1 MSVAASVEA
10 PAAAAAGREFLGQPR
25 GLAYL
30 VFTEAWE
37 RFSFYGMQAL
47 LVLYMA
53 GYLLRP
59 GPVGHVAG
67 FPAFRAGLEAVF
79 GPLSTQALATQI
91 FGLYGGLTY
100 LAPVFGGLVGDLVT
114 GRRRAVMLGALIM
127 AAGHFM
133 MAFEQTF
140 LVALAALITGCGLL
154 KGNIAAQVG
163 ALYGR
168 DDPRRDGAFS
178 IYYLGVNLG
187 AFIAPLICGTLGEVW
202 GWHYGFAAA
211 GVGMLVGL
219 GVYVAGGRDLPPEAP
234 RQARQPRRAISRGDL
249 GAIAALGVVL
259 VVAILFWTAQSQ
271 VWDTYPLWLRDRV
284 DRDLFGL
291 TVPVT
296 WFQAID
302 SLAVLA
308 LAPVVMRLWRVQAR
322 RGLEPHD
329 LGKIAIGCG
338 VFALACGWLAL
349 GEAISGAGK
358 APVGWAIAF
367 HFISATGYLYFAP
380 IALALFTRA
389 GPEAISAMMVA
400 VYYLSLFFGS
410 ILSGWLGRFY
420 QVLPNTEFW
429 LLHAAVAATGAVI
442 TLALGRPLARALG
455 LNHPARL

>member
-1 MSVAASVEA
+1 MSVGASIE
-10 PAAAAAGREFLGQPR
+10 AAAVPTAGREFLGQPR

-53 GYLLRP
+53 GYLLHP
-59 GPVGHVAG
+59 GPIAHVAG
-67 FPAFRAGLEAVF
+67 FPAFRAGLQAVF

-100 LAPVFGGLVGDLVT
+100 LAPVFGGLVGDLVA

-187 AFIAPLICGTLGEVW
+187 AFIAPLICGTLGEVY

-211 GVGMLVGL
+211 GIGMLVGL
-219 GVYVAGGRDLPPEAP
+219 GVYVAGGADLPPETP
-234 RQARQPRRAISRGDL
+234 RQARGPRRAISGRDL
-249 GAIAALGVVL
+249 RAIAALGVVL
-259 VVAILFWTAQSQ
+259 LVAILFWTAQSQ
-271 VWDTYPLWLRDRV
+271 VWDTYPLWIRDRV
-284 DRDLFGL
+284 DRHLFGL

-308 LAPVVMRLWRVQAR
+308 LAPLVMRFWRLQGR
-322 RGLEPHD
+322 RGLEPDD

-349 GEAISGAGK
+349 GEAISGGGR

-389 GPEAISAMMVA
+389 GPASISAMMVA

-429 LLHAAVAATGAVI
+429 LLHAAIAAAGALI
-442 TLALGRPLARALG
+442 TLMLGRPLARALG
-455 LNHPARL
+455 LSHPARV